1 LSLKTGE
8 ISSDYGQSGD
18 NPLCCLTMSDL
29 NQRQDAIVEEFSG
42 LNGWEGKYKRIID
55 LGKQLEALD
64 DSLKSE
70 NLKVKGC
77 QSQVWLHAS
86 LSDDK
91 KVVFQADSDALIVKG
106 LVSLLLQLYSN
117 ASADE
122 ILQTEPDFVARIGL
136 DSHLSPSRTNGLLA
150 MIKQIKYYAAAL
162 KALGA

>member
-1 LSLKTGE
+1 LLVEVKSCTNLFLSLKTGE

-77 QSQVWLHAS
+77 QSQFGCMRAS
-86 LSDDK
+86 L
-91 KVVFQADSDALIVKG
+91 
-106 LVSLLLQLYSN
+106 
-117 ASADE
+117 
-122 ILQTEPDFVARIGL
+122 
-136 DSHLSPSRTNGLLA
+136 
-150 MIKQIKYYAAAL
+150 MIRKWYFKQIVML
-162 KALGA
+162 

>member
-1 LSLKTGE
+1 MQLLK
-8 ISSDYGQSGD
+8 SS
-18 NPLCCLTMSDL
+18 
-29 NQRQDAIVEEFSG
+29 SG

-91 KVVFQADSDALIVKG
+91 KVVFQADSDALIVR
-106 LVSLLLQLYSN
+106 
-117 ASADE
+117 A
-122 ILQTEPDFVARIGL
+122 
-136 DSHLSPSRTNGLLA
+136 
-150 MIKQIKYYAAAL
+150 
-162 KALGA
+162 